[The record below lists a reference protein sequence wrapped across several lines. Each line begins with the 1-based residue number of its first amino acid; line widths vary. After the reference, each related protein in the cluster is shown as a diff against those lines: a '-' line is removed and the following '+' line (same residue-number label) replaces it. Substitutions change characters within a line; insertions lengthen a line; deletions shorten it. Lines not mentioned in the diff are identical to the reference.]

1 MEEQLLEIFREVF
14 NQEDPKTIT
23 LDTEFRELD
32 QYTSLTQM
40 EIIMKI
46 TERLGV
52 KLKLMPLVKADTIG
66 DILEIIE
73 S

>member
-40 EIIMKI
+40 EIITKI

-73 S
+73 N

>member
-23 LDTEFRELD
+23 LDTEFRELN